1 MDDASRR
8 SAMDRIHQRELNE
21 MKNLTV
27 HRELAVGA
35 ALDYC
40 AEEGVTPPQWLV
52 ERSAALVRELL
63 MREKALEPGR
73 TGNRIARYKNDQRD
87 VERWDAVEAIR
98 RIRTKTEY
106 DAKLRR
112 QYGETPK
119 NSRSMYHHERMLDWL
134 RNGTFECA
142 SRYLAGRDARVGA
155 DAMRASYRR
164 CIRRAGS
171 GSFPDRYYVLDQRF
185 LKKLGIADLNERSRG
200 TKLLPLYDL
209 T

>member
-1 MDDASRR
+1 MDGSDQQNPL
-8 SAMDRIHQRELNE
+8 DRIHQRELDE
-21 MKNLTV
+21 MKGLKV
-27 HRELAVGA
+27 HRDLAAAA

-40 AEEGVTPPQWLV
+40 AEEGITPPQWV
-52 ERSAALVRELL
+52 VKEAAALMCALLKRE
-63 MREKALEPGR
+63 RAFGPGR
-73 TGNRIARYKNDQRD
+73 AGNRISQYRNDQHD

-98 RIRTKTEY
+98 RIRDKTEY

-112 QYGETPK
+112 QYGETSA
-119 NSRSMYHHERMLDWL
+119 NSRSMYHHERMLEWL

-155 DAMRASYRR
+155 DGIRASYRR
-164 CIRRAGS
+164 CIRRAGT

-185 LKKLGIADLNERSRG
+185 LNKLGVPNLHERRSG